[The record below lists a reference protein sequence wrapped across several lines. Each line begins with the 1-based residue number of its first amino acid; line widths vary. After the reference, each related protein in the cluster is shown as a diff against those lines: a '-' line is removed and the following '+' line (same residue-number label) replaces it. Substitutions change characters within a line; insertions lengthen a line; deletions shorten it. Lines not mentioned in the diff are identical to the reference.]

1 VCAVAECPYK
11 TNEGNAVWPN
21 STAGS
26 TVQGTCIEENGFTGV
41 AVRTCSQA
49 GVWEDITTPCQ
60 KKQPPC
66 PAFRG
71 YQSRTDWPETVAG
84 KNATGSCTLGYQ
96 PAPGSDGPIRFCDA
110 NGNWTAEVI
119 NDCVV
124 GTCKQMRSQS
134 MSIDVLT
141 RRVAK

>member
-1 VCAVAECPYK
+1 M
-11 TNEGNAVWPN
+11 
-21 STAGS
+21 
-26 TVQGTCIEENGFTGV
+26 
-41 AVRTCSQA
+41 
-49 GVWEDITTPCQ
+49 WEDITTPCQ

-124 GTCKQMRSQS
+124 GTCRQMRSQS